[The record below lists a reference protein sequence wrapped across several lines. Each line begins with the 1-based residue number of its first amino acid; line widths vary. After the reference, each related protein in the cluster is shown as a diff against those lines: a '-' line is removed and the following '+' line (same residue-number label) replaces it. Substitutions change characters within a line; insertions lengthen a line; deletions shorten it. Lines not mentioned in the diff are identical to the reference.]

1 MVKSKGL
8 GDSVEKVLKATG
20 IDKVAKKVL
29 GDDCGCEERK
39 KKLNQMFPY
48 SRPFTNDEL
57 SIYES
62 VLPRLKKGTIS
73 RDDQAIMVRL
83 YNKVF
88 NANKKRSSCTPC
100 VKETL
105 DKLEKV
111 YKNSCKI
118 NDNGT
123 DI

>member
-39 KKLNQMFPY
+39 QKLNKMFPY
-48 SRPFTNDEL
+48 SRQMSEDEIK
-57 SIYES
+57 IYEEIMS
-62 VLPRLKKGTIS
+62 RTKHTITKQ
-73 RDDQAIMVRL
+73 DQAILVKI

-88 NANKKRSSCTPC
+88 NKNKKPSSCGSC
-100 VKETL
+100 VKNTL
-105 DKLEKV
+105 NELKKV
-111 YKNSCKI
+111 YENSCK
-118 NDNGT
+118 N
-123 DI
+123 

>member
-39 KKLNQMFPY
+39 QKLNKMFPY
-48 SRPFTNDEL
+48 SRPFTEDEL

-62 VLPRLKKGTIS
+62 VLPRLKSGTITGS
-73 RDDQAIMVRL
+73 DQAILVNL

-88 NANKKRSSCTPC
+88 NSNKRPSNCGSC
-100 VKETL
+100 VQQTL
-105 DKLEKV
+105 AKLAKV
-111 YKNSCKI
+111 YVNSCK
-118 NDNGT
+118 NEE
-123 DI
+123 